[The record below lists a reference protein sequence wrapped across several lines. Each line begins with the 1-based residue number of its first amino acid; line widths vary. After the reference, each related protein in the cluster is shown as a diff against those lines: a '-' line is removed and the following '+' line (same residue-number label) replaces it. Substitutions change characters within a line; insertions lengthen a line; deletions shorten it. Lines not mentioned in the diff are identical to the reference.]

1 MCIRDRVKGVYFA
14 ILTQALTVAFWLVFC
29 MNNMKL
35 CGTNGLTRFDKILG
49 YSISSSNTKL
59 ALYLITLIILIVA
72 YQSLTILINTRFGRL
87 LIAINDDENNLRF
100 YGYKPYVFKLFV
112 FTISGIVAGLGGML
126 YVPQMGIITPEYM
139 TAKWSIMIVIWVAIG
154 GRGTLS
160 GAILGALGVNLIY
173 NYLTSNAPE
182 LWPLL
187 QGSLFII
194 VVLLFPK
201 GFSGLLDV
209 IPLRNFNRNPVMQ
222 LRHMDLNFGN
232 TCNLKCRMCF
242 SDVSSAIAEELQD
255 NPELAELV
263 GDNPRDIKDW
273 LDDPISFESVKKL
286 IPHTHTLKLA
296 GGEPLFM
303 PGVLKL
309 LRWMIESDNTNVF
322 LDITT
327 NGTRLQGKTYK
338 LLEHFEKVI
347 QFSMCGVGYTNDY
360 IRSGADW
367 NTLSEAYK
375 KYRGR
380 NLTEVEDTAM
390 IARIREIQ
398 QGR

>member
-1 MCIRDRVKGVYFA
+1 MISNKKIHEYLLWILFIIGLFIIPLFHLAGFINIGTVNMLGRYMAFAIAALALDLIWGYCGVLSLCHALFFTIGGYAMGMYLAHHGGPEGVVDANGWKFPACLYVVFPYEIGQSPDEALVPWFWKPFYYFPITLLLGIVLPGALALIIGYFGFKSRVKGVYFA

-59 ALYLITLIILIVA
+59 VLYLITLIVLIVA
-72 YQSLTILINTRFGRL
+72 YQSLTALINTRFGRL

-201 GFSGLLDV
+201 GFTGLLDV
-209 IPLRNFNRNPVMQ
+209 IPLRNFNRNPKI
-222 LRHMDLNFGN
+222 N
-232 TCNLKCRMCF
+232 
-242 SDVSSAIAEELQD
+242 
-255 NPELAELV
+255 
-263 GDNPRDIKDW
+263 
-273 LDDPISFESVKKL
+273 
-286 IPHTHTLKLA
+286 
-296 GGEPLFM
+296 
-303 PGVLKL
+303 
-309 LRWMIESDNTNVF
+309 
-322 LDITT
+322 
-327 NGTRLQGKTYK
+327 
-338 LLEHFEKVI
+338 
-347 QFSMCGVGYTNDY
+347 
-360 IRSGADW
+360 
-367 NTLSEAYK
+367 
-375 KYRGR
+375 
-380 NLTEVEDTAM
+380 
-390 IARIREIQ
+390 
-398 QGR
+398 